1 MGFPGGS
8 VIKNP
13 PAYAGDTG
21 DLGSVPGGRS
31 PRGGNGN
38 VLQYILQPGESH
50 GQRGLVGDSPWGH
63 KRVRYNL
70 VT

>member
-50 GQRGLVGDSPWGH
+50 GLYNPRGH
-63 KRVRYNL
+63 KKSDR
-70 VT
+70 TE